1 MVCCGGA
8 GLPESA
14 ISGSSTRRRSINTA
28 WDLTVSPR
36 VTMAPEPTAEE
47 LEVLHA
53 VDVTNVLK
61 RK

>member
-1 MVCCGGA
+1 MK
-8 GLPESA
+8 
-14 ISGSSTRRRSINTA
+14 TNTA
-28 WDLTVSPR
+28 WNLKVSPQ
-36 VTMAPEPTAEE
+36 VTVTPEPTAAE